1 MHSENSPEKKEP
13 RKKSRLRKWIIR
25 ILVLI
30 ILGVLILFFAIP
42 LYLSSNTGRDFIV
55 SRINRSI
62 DGQVQMGDFS
72 IGWFKGIRLEDF
84 HFADNAGTTKVDV
97 KTISTKPSYG
107 SLLRG
112 SLTLGKTLVDQPQVV
127 LNIKEPASV
136 PDTETAPEKPAP
148 TKKGK
153 SDLVLPL
160 ALIDLEVKQGNA
172 TINTQAADQ
181 AVRSVHF
188 QNIESNVAINRPGT
202 ESKFGLS
209 MVVADG
215 AETPAKLNAKGSLT
229 PAVKKGQ
236 WTLKGT
242 NGDFQVE
249 VDNLDLATLEPLF
262 VLADVEFGA
271 RGTLN
276 ADVNLRIDDGR
287 VKDLDAKATLADF
300 ARTVAGK
307 QMVLTEPVELDAQI
321 SSSAEQVKIDKL
333 QMTSSFCALD
343 CTGGVNSVDYTAKAD
358 LEGLQEFAGQFVDFA
373 GYGLSGSVV
382 EKGNISFD
390 KEKIT
395 FKGQAQVESFVVSR
409 AETRTPQTDAEIN
422 FDMGIDTAENLM
434 NIDVLKLSSE
444 PAVIQVSTDSITL
457 SDKEDLQFSLN
468 AQTSADLKKVQPFVA
483 LAAELPKGLGIA
495 GKLES
500 DVSLQKNKEG
510 YRLVT
515 DATSVNNLVIS
526 QPNVEPFMQ
535 EQINLAADVLCNPE
549 KKTVEINTLNLESKQ
564 DGSLVRVTKGSLSE
578 TSEKDQ
584 TKVEGKFQAEYDLET
599 IGAMASAFVPEGLV
613 MQGKRTAN
621 LEFQSQYPT
630 NEPDKLTQN
639 LNGKASFGFD
649 KAEYMGLNIGT
660 VNTELEVKQGLLTL
674 KPFTTQVNN
683 GKLTF
688 AGSVNL
694 REEALMLKTPGPMHI
709 VENIDIND
717 KLSRNMLK
725 YVNPMFANAVN
736 VHGVADFNCDAL
748 AIPLKGATQNDIL
761 VEGTVAMKQVR
772 MEASDL
778 LGQIV
783 SVAGGRGL
791 DLAIRPTRFAL
802 KDGFLGYDNMQVDIG
817 DNPVNFKGRIGLDKS
832 LDMTVELPYTVAGK
846 TVSVDETTSDRVA
859 LAIEGTLDDPR
870 INLEK
875 LLESQIKNIID
886 DQLRKGIEKL
896 FE

>member
-1 MHSENSPEKKEP
+1 MHSENSSQRKEP
-13 RKKSRLRKWIIR
+13 EKKSRLRKWIIR
-25 ILVLI
+25 IVVLI
-30 ILGVLILFFAIP
+30 ILGVLVLFFAIP
-42 LYLSSNTGRDFIV
+42 LYLSSNNGRDFIV

-72 IGWFKGIRLEDF
+72 IGWFKGIHLEDF

-112 SLTLGKTLVDQPQVV
+112 NITLGKTLVNQPQVV
-127 LNIKEPASV
+127 LNIKEPAGV
-136 PDTETAPEKPAP
+136 LDTETVTEKTAP
-148 TKKGK
+148 TRKDK

-172 TINTQAADQ
+172 TINTHTADQ

-215 AETPAKLNAKGSLT
+215 AETPAKLNAKGFLT

-242 NGDFQVE
+242 SGDFQVD
-249 VDNLDLATLEPLF
+249 VATLEPLF

-271 RGTLN
+271 KGTLN

-287 VKDLDAKATLADF
+287 VKDLDAKAILADF

-307 QMVLTEPVELDAQI
+307 QMVLIEPVKLDAKI
-321 SSSAEQVKIDKL
+321 SSSDEQVKIDKL
-333 QMTSSFCALD
+333 QMTSSFCTLD
-343 CTGGVNSVDYTAKAD
+343 CTGGVNSVDYTARAD
-358 LEGLQEFAGQFVDFA
+358 LEGLQDFAGQFVDFA

-382 EKGNISFD
+382 EKGNVSFD

-395 FKGQAQVESFVVSR
+395 FKGKAQVESFVVSK
-409 AETRTPQTDAEIN
+409 AETRTPQTDAEID

-444 PAVIQVSTDSITL
+444 PAVIQVSTDSIPL
-457 SDKEDLQFSLN
+457 SDKKDLQFSLN
-468 AQTSADLKKVQPFVA
+468 AQASADLKKVQPFIA

-515 DATSVNNLVIS
+515 DATHVNNLVIA
-526 QPNVEPFMQ
+526 QPNVEPFTQ

-549 KKTVEINTLNLESKQ
+549 KKTIEINTLNLESKQ
-564 DGSLVRVTKGSLSE
+564 EGSLIRVTKGTLTE
-578 TSEKDQ
+578 TSKKDQ

-621 LEFQSQYPT
+621 LEFESQYPT

-688 AGSVNL
+688 GGSVNL

-709 VENIDIND
+709 IENIDIND

-725 YVNPMFANAVN
+725 FVNPMFANAVN

-761 VEGTVAMKQVR
+761 VEGTVSMKQVR

-783 SVAGGRGL
+783 SIAGGRGL
-791 DLAIRPTRFAL
+791 DLAIRPTKFAL

-846 TVSVDETTSDRVA
+846 TVSIDEATSDRVA